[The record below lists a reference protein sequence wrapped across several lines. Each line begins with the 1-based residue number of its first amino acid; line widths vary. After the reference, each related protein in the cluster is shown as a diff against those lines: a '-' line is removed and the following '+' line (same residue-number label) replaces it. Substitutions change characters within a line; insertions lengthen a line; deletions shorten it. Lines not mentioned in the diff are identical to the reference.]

1 MKKEYYSLSSIKKAY
16 NESEDVGFYKYSI
29 ARFFFRPLSFYGAW
43 IFLRLGI
50 TPNQTTIISWLA
62 VLLGCFLYIFIPP
75 SSSWVPIS
83 LILFWAILDYM
94 DGSMARVTNSRSKYG
109 HFIDVVGAYFM
120 LAFLPICMGIGLYY
134 YPDHSLNNAINAI
147 GFSYIVDNSVIL
159 IFGAFASLNNI
170 LLRLIIMRANETF
183 GTNLRSEEGELKG
196 YYARIS
202 IWVEAL
208 MSPRGLFFPLL
219 IVLHALN
226 QLELFVICYFLFYSA
241 ALIIYILKYL
251 KKSP

>member
-1 MKKEYYSLSSIKKAY
+1 MHTM
-16 NESEDVGFYKYSI
+16 NRFYKYSI

-43 IFLRLGI
+43 FFLRLGI

-62 VLLGCFLYIFIPP
+62 VLLGCFYYIFIPP
-75 SSSWVPIS
+75 SSSWIPIS
-83 LILFWAILDYM
+83 LILCWAILDYM

-120 LAFLPICMGIGLYY
+120 LAFLPICMSIGLYY
-134 YPDHSLNNAINAI
+134 FPDYSLNNFINI
-147 GFSYIVDNSVIL
+147 VGFNWNVGNSLIL
-159 IFGAFASLNNI
+159 IFGAFASINNI

-183 GTNLRSEEGELKG
+183 GTNLRAEEGKVKG
-196 YYARIS
+196 YYASIS
-202 IWVEAL
+202 VWIEAL

-219 IVLHALN
+219 IVLHLLN
-226 QLELFVICYFLFYSA
+226 QLELFVVIYFLFYSA